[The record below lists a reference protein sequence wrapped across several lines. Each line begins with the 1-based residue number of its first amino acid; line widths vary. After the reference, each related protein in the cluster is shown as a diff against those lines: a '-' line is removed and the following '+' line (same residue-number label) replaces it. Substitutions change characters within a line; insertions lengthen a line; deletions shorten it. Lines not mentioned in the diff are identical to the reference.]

1 MEKEPADFR
10 AVYADLYPA
19 IADLYRK
26 EVLRN
31 TALFSNEQLISST
44 LAYYKILLSVT
55 FHLWY
60 TVILE
65 EQMVK
70 DIFSAED
77 YNKVLQIWEK
87 ASHPYFESFL
97 FRRKRRLIETLRE
110 EKDMQLAAKKLRYLF
125 MDYSEQKSDEEV
137 ENFLLGVDRKKE
149 GQEAVLYLE
158 IKTKEKE
165 GYEKWLGGLPP
176 FERRMASYIQ
186 FVQEEKDIRRDYVAK
201 INTLIYLL
209 AEEIAQRLQLEKQ
222 TARFFA
228 YADFKKGLNWISEN
242 KEEIRQREKRC
253 ICFVDEKGESTF
265 YFPQAG
271 PDLHLKLRKK
281 SVAVTEE
288 LKGQIAM
295 RGKAIGRAR
304 VVFDVRQATL
314 EEGDILVTSMTRP
327 EFTPL
332 MQKAS
337 AIVTDEGGI
346 TSHAAVLSRE
356 LKKPCVTG
364 TKNATLLIKDGDI
377 IEVDADQGIIKILK
391 SV

>member
-1 MEKEPADFR
+1 MSKDLVTQFFETTRDYDPYVITGNFAPLFTFIPWVFDGKRNFLPALSIIEDGKVTNYFDNQAYRAAATEALSQIYRQKKEPADFR

-137 ENFLLGVDRKKE
+137 EDFLLGVDRKKE
-149 GQEAVLYLE
+149 GQEAV
-158 IKTKEKE
+158 
-165 GYEKWLGGLPP
+165 
-176 FERRMASYIQ
+176 
-186 FVQEEKDIRRDYVAK
+186 
-201 INTLIYLL
+201 
-209 AEEIAQRLQLEKQ
+209 
-222 TARFFA
+222 
-228 YADFKKGLNWISEN
+228 
-242 KEEIRQREKRC
+242 
-253 ICFVDEKGESTF
+253 
-265 YFPQAG
+265 
-271 PDLHLKLRKK
+271 
-281 SVAVTEE
+281 
-288 LKGQIAM
+288 
-295 RGKAIGRAR
+295 
-304 VVFDVRQATL
+304 
-314 EEGDILVTSMTRP
+314 
-327 EFTPL
+327 
-332 MQKAS
+332 
-337 AIVTDEGGI
+337 
-346 TSHAAVLSRE
+346 
-356 LKKPCVTG
+356 
-364 TKNATLLIKDGDI
+364 
-377 IEVDADQGIIKILK
+377 
-391 SV
+391 